1 MKVYDKIEQ
10 GSAEWHALRYGKVG
24 GSTLEKVMANEG
36 KPVIGNAIYNE
47 LLAARLESFVYEEGF
62 KSEAMERG
70 NRLEPLARLAFED
83 LFGVEVIQIGWA
95 EKSDFIGIS
104 PDGLIGSN
112 QAIEIK
118 CPSANTHVGY
128 MRNPI
133 SMVEYY
139 LWQCVMYFVVF
150 EDLEVLNFVSYRPEN
165 VVCPLL
171 VQTINKDTEV
181 RVSAKKT
188 ATIGQLVTEAYIRL
202 SELEEA
208 LKTDINNYLKF

>member
-1 MKVYDKIEQ
+1 
-10 GSAEWHALRYGKVG
+10 
-24 GSTLEKVMANEG
+24 
-36 KPVIGNAIYNE
+36 
-47 LLAARLESFVYEEGF
+47 
-62 KSEAMERG
+62 
-70 NRLEPLARLAFED
+70 
-83 LFGVEVIQIGWA
+83 
-95 EKSDFIGIS
+95 
-104 PDGLIGSN
+104 
-112 QAIEIK
+112 
-118 CPSANTHVGY
+118 

-171 VQTINKDTEV
+171 IQTINKDTEV

-188 ATIGQLVTEAYIRL
+188 ATIGQLVTEANIRL
-202 SELEEA
+202 NELEKA